1 MATRAYRDMRRSLP
15 VVLALLLALLAAAKA
30 PQVGVDHAPRSAS
43 ASSVAQTIED
53 PPQSSISAM
62 AEPAAACVSAA
73 LRGEA
78 ARHERVLR
86 TQLIVTVRAAR
97 APPLT
102 RI

>member
-1 MATRAYRDMRRSLP
+1 MRRSLP

-43 ASSVAQTIED
+43 ASSVAQTSED

-62 AEPAAACVSAA
+62 AEPAAAAFVSAA
-73 LRGEA
+73 LCGEA
-78 ARHERVLR
+78 ARRERVLR

-102 RI
+102 HI